1 LPYAISQILA
11 VRTRALRA
19 YWYSEVLARY
29 TCVVQV
35 FGSQM
40 QGANRK
46 AARTEPLGVICET
59 VCRDTILS
67 YVPVRE
73 QAVVSGILFK
83 LALQGSPLS
92 QLGVT
97 VHLPTV
103 CDNEAFAAVKG
114 HANLRVSESLVF
126 CKPVHFEVPPFRGTR
141 FGSMALEFYTGEIG
155 WGVMANSTVAANT
168 TLFPYIGE
176 VISSGEAKLRHENNL
191 IEQVV
196 FKR

>member
-1 LPYAISQILA
+1 LPYATGTSQILA
-11 VRTRALRA
+11 VRTRALSA
-19 YWYSEVLARY
+19 YWHRY

-35 FGSQM
+35 FGSLM
-40 QGANRK
+40 QAANRT
-46 AARTEPLGVICET
+46 AARTEPWGVICET

-73 QAVVSGILFK
+73 QAVVNWILFK

-92 QLGVT
+92 HLGVT

-126 CKPVHFEVPPFRGTR
+126 CKPVHFEAPPFRGTN
-141 FGSMALEFYTGEIG
+141 FGSMALEFYTGEVG
-155 WGVMANSTVAANT
+155 WGVTATSTVAANT

-176 VISSGEAKLRHENNL
+176 VISSGQVKLRHENNL
-191 IEQVV
+191 VEQVV

>member
-1 LPYAISQILA
+1 
-11 VRTRALRA
+11 
-19 YWYSEVLARY
+19 
-29 TCVVQV
+29 VQV

-40 QGANRK
+40 QAANRK
-46 AARTEPLGVICET
+46 AARTERWGVICET
-59 VCRDTILS
+59 VCRDIILS

-73 QAVVSGILFK
+73 QAVVNRILFN

-92 QLGVT
+92 HLGVT
-97 VHLPTV
+97 VHLRTV

-126 CKPVHFEVPPFRGTR
+126 CKPVHFEVPPFHGTR
-141 FGSMALEFYTGEIG
+141 FGRMALEFYTGEIG
-155 WGVMANSTVAANT
+155 WGVTATSTIAENT

-176 VISSGEAKLRHENNL
+176 VISSGEAKRRHENNL
-191 IEQVV
+191 VEQVL